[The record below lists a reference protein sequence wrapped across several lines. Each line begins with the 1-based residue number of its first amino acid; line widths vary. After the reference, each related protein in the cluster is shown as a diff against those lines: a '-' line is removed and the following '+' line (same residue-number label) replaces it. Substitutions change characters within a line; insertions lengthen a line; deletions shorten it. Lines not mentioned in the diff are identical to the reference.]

1 MLPRRYSG
9 KTKWS
14 HEYMSP
20 LCSITAAWPQY
31 FDIVQML
38 WPVYGY
44 ANEDV
49 VPMEKLTPA
58 LVDKRGV
65 GLYAVVDSSAIGI
78 ALLKCQCAFVEGYG
92 AQKRLAAVPYKHH
105 LRRGLRLDILLDE

>member
-1 MLPRRYSG
+1 
-9 KTKWS
+9 
-14 HEYMSP
+14 
-20 LCSITAAWPQY
+20 
-31 FDIVQML
+31 ML

-78 ALLKCQCAFVEGYG
+78 ALLKFQCAPTGFAIMYIGLPYG
-92 AQKRLAAVPYKHH
+92 ISISSYVFIVLSGDFRNRTSKILNCIEFSILAQFEICSFWAKER
-105 LRRGLRLDILLDE
+105 